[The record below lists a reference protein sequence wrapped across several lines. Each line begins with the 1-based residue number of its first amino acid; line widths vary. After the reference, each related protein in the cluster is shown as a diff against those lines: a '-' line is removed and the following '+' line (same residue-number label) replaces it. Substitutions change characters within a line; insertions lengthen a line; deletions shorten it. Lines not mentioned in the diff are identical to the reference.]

1 MGIPFRFTRF
11 WFGAIVAWAM
21 FSFFL
26 IYQRLNFP
34 QWLPFPKP
42 DLGFSETV
50 ILSMS
55 FLLIQTYLLYR
66 HSQLVSP
73 VPLSLNQILK
83 TVLWGLAAIPV
94 MLVMLV
100 VIFALVL

>member
-21 FSFFL
+21 FAFFL
-26 IYQRLNFP
+26 IYQHLNFP
-34 QWLPFPKP
+34 EWLPFPKP
-42 DLGFSETV
+42 DLGLSTTF
-50 ILSMS
+50 ILSMF

-66 HSQLVSP
+66 HSQLTSP

-83 TVLWGLAAIPV
+83 TVLWGLTAIPV
-94 MLVMLV
+94 ILVMIV